1 MTAPEPEPGAGRA
14 EEGGARRETGSA
26 ASARRRRLLGIL
38 GRVLLWALVVVL
50 LWNGLRVLR
59 RIDWSAVGAALGQLA
74 WWQVLALAA
83 VLAVRTAFRSAPLA
97 LFVQGL
103 GLRRAIGNDLVG
115 DLVATVTPAPA
126 DVVARGALFR
136 SWGIDPG
143 RGIAGLV
150 LNSVLYYVVRLAAPI
165 AGAVVMLWTIGETIA
180 LGTAALLSGIASALL
195 VAGLVVG
202 AHSPRSAAGLGRFLG
217 RTVHRFRPSGPG
229 PDEVAAKA
237 LEFYDNVAGRW
248 RKHWASALGSLALQ
262 VLVESV
268 LLVLALRFVGV
279 TPPEAPT
286 FVVIAAFL
294 SVYMLMAT
302 PMQGLGVFDAAVVAL
317 IVDRTTASAAQLV
330 AGLIIW
336 RVCVQLVPLV
346 AALAPL
352 LTWRRRRTLSA

>member
-1 MTAPEPEPGAGRA
+1 MSGRDGTPEPD
-14 EEGGARRETGSA
+14 TS
-26 ASARRRRLLGIL
+26 RRRRLLGIA

-50 LWNGLRVLR
+50 LWNGVRVLR

-83 VLAVRTAFRSAPLA
+83 VLAIRTVFRSAPLA

-136 SWGIDPG
+136 SWGIEPS

-165 AGAVVMLWTIGETIA
+165 AGAIVMFWTIGETIA
-180 LGTAALLSGIASALL
+180 LGTAALLSGAASALL
-195 VAGLVVG
+195 VVGLVIG
-202 AHSPRSAAGLGRFLG
+202 ARSPQSAAALGRLLG
-217 RTVHRFRPSGPG
+217 RTARRFRPSGPG
-229 PDEVAAKA
+229 PEEMSAKA
-237 LEFYDNVAGRW
+237 VEFYECIAGRW
-248 RKHWASALGSLALQ
+248 RRHWATALGSLALQ

-279 TPPEAPT
+279 SPPEAPT
-286 FVVIAAFL
+286 FIVVAAFL

-302 PMQGLGVFDAAVVAL
+302 PMQGLGVFDAAVVTL
-317 IVDRTTASAAQLV
+317 IVDRTTASPAQLV

-336 RVCVQLVPLV
+336 RVCVQLVPLG
-346 AALAPL
+346 AALGPL
-352 LTWRRRRTLSA
+352 LTWRRSRTLSA